1 MNLYL
6 SFGEF
11 CSSRVIIQSFLPAQH
26 VAVLFHTCPRLCH
39 HHLCA
44 VFGIFFHRTSPLVHV
59 LQEVENC
66 IRFFVAQPSHGAPHA
81 FRNFSHKKK
90 GNIICPNIFVA
101 IMLVL
106 VWYSTH
112 VSSNIFV
119 NIFCCQSLFFSQC
132 LLCPRPS
139 FTSKREDGIH
149 ILALV
154 HLDVLPVWELWCAGF
169 RHSACLHDRVIF

>member
-81 FRNFSHKKK
+81 FRNFSHKKRATSSAQ
-90 GNIICPNIFVA
+90 ISSA

-119 NIFCCQSLFFSQC
+119 NIFVTNPLFFPMSAVSTTKFHFQ
-132 LLCPRPS
+132 
-139 FTSKREDGIH
+139 KRRRH
-149 ILALV
+149 T
-154 HLDVLPVWELWCAGF
+154 HTCSCA
-169 RHSACLHDRVIF
+169 S